1 MSQTRRLAAI
11 LAADAALAFLE
22 AVPENEMQDPGLRRK
37 IRDFGIAAANNS
49 EDSAAISGWLGSR
62 YR

>member
-11 LAADAALAFLE
+11 LAADDALVFLA
-22 AVPENEMQDPGLRRK
+22 AVPENEMHDPGLRRK
-37 IRDFGIAAANNS
+37 IRDFAIAAANNR
-49 EDSAAISGWLGSR
+49 EDSAAISGWLDSR

>member
-11 LAADAALAFLE
+11 LAADVALVYLD
-22 AVPENEMQDPGLRRK
+22 AVPENEMHDPGLRRK
-37 IRDFGIAAANNS
+37 IRDFAVAAASNS
-49 EDSAAISGWLGSR
+49 DDSAAISGRLDSR